1 LSLLESVI
9 VWGGIYLYALDSIL
23 LLTAFVFN
31 KERLL
36 VWAGRVL
43 IPAFVVHTFEFGF
56 RWYSTGYFP
65 GNGEYENGLVAGWFA
80 MAFTVYFFYR
90 RKSLRGVALVTVP
103 ATLLMLGY
111 GIMIDPVVLPVAASF
126 KSNWLIIH
134 VFFAQISYGAYA
146 IACGLGVIYILK
158 DNRQRKGGEVGIYER
173 FPALPVVEEY
183 MFKFVVYGFITDA
196 VMIAAGS
203 IWAKELWGA
212 YWGWDPVEVWSLVSW
227 LVYGLAI
234 HLRVTM
240 GWRGRKL
247 AWLMI
252 FAIITVVITY
262 WGVDIV
268 VKGSH
273 RMFGVQRSG

>member
-1 LSLLESVI
+1 MSLLESII

-31 KERLL
+31 KEKLL
-36 VWAGRVL
+36 AWAGRVL
-43 IPAFVVHTFEFGF
+43 IPAFAVHTLEFGF
-56 RWYSTGYFP
+56 RWYHTGFFP
-65 GNGEYENGLVAGWFA
+65 GNGEYENGLVAGWCA

-90 RKSLRGVALVTVP
+90 RKGLRGVAVVTVP

-111 GIMIDPVVLPVAASF
+111 GIMTDPVVLPVAASF

-158 DNRQRKGGEVGIYER
+158 DNRQKKGIEGTIYER

-262 WGVDIV
+262 WGVDIIV
-268 VKGSH
+268 EGSH
-273 RMFGVQRSG
+273 RMFGVRRPG